1 MFLSKIKIKNYRLL
15 INAEL
20 AIDKDLTLIVG
31 RNNTSK
37 TSVINFIINI
47 LSGKTFSYDD
57 YPLLRRK
64 SLLAL
69 LTKFINNDITYET
82 FCTKFPKPSLEF
94 YIDYST
100 ESEDELLGALSPF
113 IIDILEENNTA
124 LIKAEYCIKT
134 DESTLREY
142 FNDCISDSKE
152 VRDICSKKFK
162 DFLELKIYAINP
174 KNKMDFQEKSKAEL
188 EELFPQYFIS
198 AERGLGEDS
207 NSKNTLPDTVSNYF
221 SQSPEELDE
230 DKHIYEQIQNLK
242 TKIKETEKDIQ
253 NANDSLLKELIEK
266 AIGFGYP
273 NSEELQIGVN
283 TDIDLEQ
290 EITNNT
296 ELAYISNYIKETLP
310 NTHNGLGYKNLLKI
324 QINLASFAKVLKDK
338 SKACIPLLFIEE
350 PESHMH
356 PQMQQAFAKYL
367 IDFINKIS
375 NVHIQAVL
383 TTHSAH
389 IANTTDFSQIRYA
402 RKRSFDVKFKNLG
415 DFTDEIDENLKFIK
429 KYLTIS
435 RCDLFFADKIIMVE
449 GASERLLIPDMIR
462 KCEEKKLFDSQKYKL
477 PAQYYS
483 LIEIG
488 GAFAHK
494 FIPFVNFLDIPC
506 LIITDIDP
514 LKDGKSST
522 VEQGKTTSNPTI
534 KWWYGK
540 IKNSDDSYVLND
552 ILLLTSND
560 KTIKKCHIE
569 FQTKE
574 NGLHSK
580 SLEEAIK
587 NVNRAYYNIDNNANE
602 EDIAFKGKSKT
613 DFALDL
619 ILNHSDYTVPKYIKQ
634 GLIWLNDVRVLS

>member
-1 MFLSKIKIKNYRLL
+1 MFLSKIKVKNYRLL

-20 AIDKDLTLIVG
+20 SIDKELTLIVG
-31 RNNTSK
+31 RNNTAK
-37 TSVINFIINI
+37 TSVINFIINV
-47 LSGKTFSYDD
+47 LSGKPFSYDD

-64 SLLAL
+64 SVFAL
-69 LTKFINNDITYET
+69 LTKFINKDITYEM
-82 FCTKFPKPSLEF
+82 FCEKFPKPSIEF
-94 YIDYST
+94 YIDYSADP
-100 ESEDELLGALSPF
+100 EDELLGTLSPF

-124 LIKAEYCIKT
+124 LIKAEYCIKV
-134 DESTLREY
+134 DENSLREY
-142 FNDCISDSKE
+142 FSECISDSKE
-152 VRDICSKKFK
+152 VRDICSKKFN
-162 DFLELKIYAINP
+162 DILGLKIYAINP
-174 KNKMDFQEKSKAEL
+174 QNHMDYQEKTKNEL
-188 EELFPQYFIS
+188 EELFPQYFIC
-198 AERGLGEDS
+198 AERGLGEGN

-221 SQSPEELDE
+221 KQSPEELDE
-230 DKHIYEQIQNLK
+230 DKNIYEQIQKLK
-242 TKIKETEKDIQ
+242 IKIKEAEKDIQ
-253 NANDSLLKELIEK
+253 NTNDSLLKELIDK

-324 QINLASFAKVLKDK
+324 QINLASFAKILKDK

-356 PQMQQAFAKYL
+356 PQMQQAFAQYL

-383 TTHSAH
+383 TTHSSH
-389 IANTTDFSQIRYA
+389 IANTTDFSKIRYA
-402 RKRSFDVKFKNLG
+402 RKRQYDVKFKNLG
-415 DFTDEIDENLKFIK
+415 DFAEDSEENIKFIK
-429 KYLTIS
+429 KYLTLS
-435 RCDLFFADKIIMVE
+435 RCDLFFTDKIIFVE

-462 KCEEKKLFDSQKYKL
+462 KCDEERLFDSQKYKL

-514 LKDGKSST
+514 LKDSKAST
-522 VEQGKTTSNPTI
+522 VEQGETTSNSTI
-534 KWWYGK
+534 KWWYK
-540 IKNSDDSYVLND
+540 KVKNTDEYSLDC
-552 ILLLTSND
+552 ILLLTD
-560 KTIKKCHIE
+560 EERTIKKCHWE

-574 NGLHSK
+574 NGTYSK
-580 SLEEAIK
+580 SLEEAI
-587 NVNRAYYNIDNNANE
+587 RNANRTHYGINADAKE
-602 EDIAFKGKSKT
+602 EDLEFKGKSKT
-613 DFALDL
+613 EFALNL
-619 ILNHSDYTVPKYIKQ
+619 ISNYADYSVPQYIKQ
-634 GLIWLNDVRVLS
+634 GLIWLNDVKVLS

>member
-1 MFLSKIKIKNYRLL
+1 MFLSKIKVKNYRLL

-20 AIDKDLTLIVG
+20 SIDKELTLIVG
-31 RNNTSK
+31 RNNTAK
-37 TSVINFIINI
+37 TSVINFIINV
-47 LSGKTFSYDD
+47 LSGKPFSYDD

-64 SLLAL
+64 SVFAL
-69 LTKFINNDITYET
+69 LTKFINKDITYEM
-82 FCTKFPKPSLEF
+82 FCEKFPKPSIEF
-94 YIDYST
+94 YIDYSADP
-100 ESEDELLGALSPF
+100 EDELLGTLSPF

-124 LIKAEYCIKT
+124 LIKAEYCIKV
-134 DESTLREY
+134 DENSLREY
-142 FNDCISDSKE
+142 FSECISDSKE
-152 VRDICSKKFK
+152 VRDICSKKFN
-162 DFLELKIYAINP
+162 DILGLKIYAINP
-174 KNKMDFQEKSKAEL
+174 QNHMDYQEKTKNEL
-188 EELFPQYFIS
+188 EELFPQYFIC
-198 AERGLGEDS
+198 AERGLGEGN

-221 SQSPEELDE
+221 KQSPEELDE
-230 DKHIYEQIQNLK
+230 DKNIYEQIQKLK
-242 TKIKETEKDIQ
+242 IKIKEAEKDIQ
-253 NANDSLLKELIEK
+253 NTNDSLLKELIDK

-324 QINLASFAKVLKDK
+324 QINLASFAKILKDK

-356 PQMQQAFAKYL
+356 PQMQQAFAQYL

-383 TTHSAH
+383 TTHSSH
-389 IANTTDFSQIRYA
+389 IANTTDFSKIRYA
-402 RKRSFDVKFKNLG
+402 RKRQYDVKFKNLG
-415 DFTDEIDENLKFIK
+415 DFAEDSEENIKFIK
-429 KYLTIS
+429 KYLTLS
-435 RCDLFFADKIIMVE
+435 RCDLFFTDKIIFVE

-462 KCEEKKLFDSQKYKL
+462 KCDEERLFDSQKYKL

-514 LKDGKSST
+514 LKDSKAST
-522 VEQGKTTSNPTI
+522 VEQGETTSNSTI
-534 KWWYGK
+534 KWWYK
-540 IKNSDDSYVLND
+540 KVKNTDEYSLDC
-552 ILLLTSND
+552 ILLLTD
-560 KTIKKCHIE
+560 EERTIKKCHLE

-574 NGLHSK
+574 NGTYSK
-580 SLEEAIK
+580 SLEEAI
-587 NVNRAYYNIDNNANE
+587 RNANRTHYGINADAKE
-602 EDIAFKGKSKT
+602 EDLEFKGKSKT
-613 DFALDL
+613 EFALNL
-619 ILNHSDYTVPKYIKQ
+619 ISNYADYSVPQYIKQ
-634 GLIWLNDVRVLS
+634 GLIWLNDVKVLS